1 MELGNINF
9 TNSNLLNNVSQ
20 SVDNNPTNY
29 VDNGSGLTIDP
40 SVLAL
45 IKKRDE
51 LMSMPLGAETSSADY
66 FAGQNIPV
74 TQQGVSGSYVNAPTI
89 APTGMLVPFSAIDA
103 KNREAYIRKSS
114 VAPDKF
120 VMPDLTKLSDLANNP
135 QYQNASYSILQNR
148 INEIQ
153 QGMKEQGISLDN
165 FGTVANNDQSLKRIV
180 SDINDV
186 TSAWNTTYTMA
197 QNILTDSQDPESKV
211 YSKETVDKAR
221 QIYSGMDAYINAPT
235 VENLNRVKENMLV
248 LQGAANLDKVT
259 TNITQSIKNDIQQ
272 NVEFYKSTTDY
283 DAYLEAKV
291 SSPFL
296 KPIVDKNKKIIGWES
311 DQEQIDT
318 FIKNSYDRYYGNQG
332 GLVDFKDF
340 KNNMEAK
347 IGTEI
352 TDVLKTVG
360 TPSRGRIAEYD
371 AKKKIDQV
379 DIKDYYV
386 TLKVADASG
395 KQYSFN
401 ASMINI
407 PTNAQSSTTGNFLVA
422 QVATTDGG
430 VVLKPTTRNVYGTLT
445 SYGYQQ
451 NGQRFGIVSVPLDD
465 GGYEDVYVIGN
476 QLDNTFNAAAKKFN
490 WKVTYGGASD
500 ELNGV
505 DVPNEGDGQNINKE
519 LEEKESPQ
527 GWRQVK

>member
-197 QNILTDSQDPESKV
+197 QNILTDSQNPESKV

-296 KPIVDKNKKIIGWES
+296 KPVVDKNKKIIGWEY

-360 TPSRGRIAEYD
+360 TPSRGRIAEYS

-379 DIKDYYV
+379 DIKSFDV
-386 TLKVADASG
+386 TVKVKDASG
-395 KQYSFN
+395 NPYSFTAN
-401 ASMINI
+401 MVNI
-407 PTNAQSSTTGNFLVA
+407 PTNAQGSTTGNFFVA
-422 QVATTDGG
+422 QVSPTEGG
-430 VVLKPTTRNVYGTLT
+430 VVLRPTSKNVFGTLT
-445 SYGYQQ
+445 SYGVKD
-451 NGQRFGIVSVPLDD
+451 GQPFGIVSVALPD
-465 GGYEDVYVIGN
+465 GSYKDEYVVGN
-476 QLDNTFNAAAKKFN
+476 QLNNTFSAASKKFN
-490 WKVTYGGASD
+490 WNITYGGKSD
-500 ELNGV
+500 EFEGA
-505 DVPNEGDGQNINKE
+505 DVPIEGKGQNIDQELKE
-519 LEEKESPQ
+519 DKTPQ